1 MATDIKKALRIALAQ
16 RDMAQVDLA
25 KKMGVAQPTVNR
37 WVSGDGDLQMATIE
51 KIAEALDL
59 KPSELMALGEG

>member
-1 MATDIKKALRIALAQ
+1 MADIKKAIRVALAQ
-16 RDMAQVDLA
+16 RDMGQVDLA
-25 KKMGVAQPTVNR
+25 RKLQVAQPTVNR
-37 WVSGDGDLQMATIE
+37 WVSGEGDLQMATIE